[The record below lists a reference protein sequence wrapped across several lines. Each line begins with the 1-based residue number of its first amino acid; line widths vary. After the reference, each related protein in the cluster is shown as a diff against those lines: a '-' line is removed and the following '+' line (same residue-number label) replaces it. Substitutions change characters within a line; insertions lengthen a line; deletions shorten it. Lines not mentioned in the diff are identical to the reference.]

1 MGLLQGRKTSTL
13 PLAGGR
19 SARRK
24 GGNAWPACWL
34 ACGCLLAVWLL
45 VAILSQRSGA
55 DGQEKLQDNTNDPVD
70 VHTVRIAK
78 EEETR
83 YRGGE
88 QGSGTDAWKTEAH
101 VADVRGIDERE
112 RLEQMEKQARDTD
125 PWKDSLEE
133 KEDPWQMEEYVAVEE
148 HWKMKNLPD
157 CSMDA
162 TPLCKK
168 WAEKGQCASSPISM
182 MRFCGKSCCLQMNDP
197 EKKKLVEAAKAIAG
211 GTIWSELTNSNATIR
226 TLPEGYMV
234 SWKPRI
240 MALPNFLS
248 AEECEHL
255 IALASDNLMPSKVV
269 TKKEDGTTTSTPSK
283 SRTSS
288 GFFLTDAF
296 SQDPVVRAIDARM
309 ETVIHVPHGH
319 AEALHILRYQI
330 GEKYLAHN
338 DYFQEDAIKADP
350 RGQRMATLLMYLSD
364 VEEGGETNFPHAVPV
379 QDLPMAILEKT
390 GVLDWPACGESTST
404 GISVRPKK
412 GSAVLFWDLKPDG
425 TRDPASLH
433 ASCPVAKGEKWS
445 GTHWIRTNSGRSSLP
460 PP

>member
-1 MGLLQGRKTSTL
+1 MSLFHGRKTSTL
-13 PLAGGR
+13 PVAGGR
-19 SARRK
+19 SIRK
-24 GGNAWPACWL
+24 RSGNGWSACAL
-34 ACGCLLAVWLL
+34 ACGCLLALWLL
-45 VAILSQRSGA
+45 VTILTQTS
-55 DGQEKLQDNTNDPVD
+55 DGEDVERND
-70 VHTVRIAK
+70 
-78 EEETR
+78 EETR
-83 YRGGE
+83 RNLDVHVVRNADATEKKDQRRDPGI
-88 QGSGTDAWKTEAH
+88 GTGTYQRIVDVQEARA
-101 VADVRGIDERE
+101 VEERE
-112 RLEQMEKQARDTD
+112 RMEQMEQVARETD

-133 KEDPWQMEEYVAVEE
+133 REDPWQMEEYVAVGE
-148 HWKMKNLPD
+148 HWKWNNLPE
-157 CSMDA
+157 CSTDA

-182 MRFCGKSCCLQMNDP
+182 MRFCGKSCCLQMSDP
-197 EKKKLVEAAKAIAG
+197 EKKKLVEEAKARAG
-211 GTIWSELTNSNATIR
+211 NTIWSELTNSNATTR

-248 AEECEHL
+248 PEECEHL
-255 IALASDNLMPSKVV
+255 IDLANDNLVPSKVV

-309 ETVIHVPHGH
+309 EMVTHIPHNH

-338 DYFQEDAIKADP
+338 DYFQEEAIKNDP

-379 QDLPMAILEKT
+379 QDLPLAVSEKT